1 MEDYQQAQKPL
12 KAENAAQQLKQYMA
26 KKHAP
31 KEHNS
36 EPK

>member
-1 MEDYQQAQKPL
+1 MVGYQQAPELK

-26 KKHAP
+26 KKHVP